1 MGYIKC
7 VINSRLT
14 DENGVPKTVKIG
26 RLESDMADVNMYELP
41 ILMHALAIKGL
52 VEIIHDF
59 ILDMAQL
66 DNEQYLLG

>member
-7 VINSRLT
+7 SIISRQT
-14 DENGVPKTVKIG
+14 DENGVPKIVKIG
-26 RLESDMADVNMYELP
+26 RLESDMADINLFELP

-52 VEIIHDF
+52 VEIIQDF
-59 ILDMAQL
+59 ILDVAQL

>member
-7 VINSRLT
+7 TINSRMT
-14 DENGVPKTVKIG
+14 DEEGIPKVVRIS
-26 RLESDMADVNMYELP
+26 RLESDMADTSLFELP
-41 ILMHALAIKGL
+41 ILMHALAVKGL

-59 ILDMAQL
+59 ILDTAQL

>member
-7 VINSRLT
+7 TINSRMT
-14 DENGVPKTVKIG
+14 DEEGIPKVVRIG
-26 RLESDMADVNMYELP
+26 RLESDMADTNLFELP

-52 VEIIHDF
+52 VEIMRDF
-59 ILDMAQL
+59 ILDTSQL